1 MYRKLIVFVIATA
14 FALLAGCT
22 SAGVPEDKKDYVGEW
37 VGVGMSLTITSDG
50 GVDYRRITA
59 SGSKSINASI
69 NEWHGDDFE
78 VGISLI
84 STIFVV
90 SKTPYKDGNIWRMV
104 VDGAELERVR

>member
-1 MYRKLIVFVIATA
+1 MYRKLIAFVIATG

-22 SAGVPEDKKDYVGEW
+22 SVGVPEDKKDYIGEW
-37 VGVGMSLTITSDG
+37 VGVGMNLTITSDG
-50 GVDYRRITA
+50 GVDYRRVSG
-59 SGSKSINASI
+59 SGSKTITAPI
-69 NEWHGDDFE
+69 KAWHGDDFE

>member
-1 MYRKLIVFVIATA
+1 MYRKPIVFVIATA

-22 SAGVPEDKKDYVGEW
+22 SVGVPEDKKDYIGEW
-37 VGVGMSLTITSDG
+37 VGVGMNLTITSDG
-50 GVDYRRITA
+50 GVDYRRVSGSESKSITA
-59 SGSKSINASI
+59 SIH
-69 NEWHGDDFE
+69 EWHGDDFE

-104 VDGAELERVR
+104 VDGVELERVR